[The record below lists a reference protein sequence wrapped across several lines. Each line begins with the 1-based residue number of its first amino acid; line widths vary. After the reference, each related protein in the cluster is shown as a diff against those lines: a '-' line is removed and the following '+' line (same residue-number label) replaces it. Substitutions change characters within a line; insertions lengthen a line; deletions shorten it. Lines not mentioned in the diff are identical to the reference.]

1 MKIRPTMTHQGNLVR
16 STQWAGVRTGDA
28 VVVDGMKG
36 RQTWVFVAHV
46 VNEVTGEE
54 WVDVRGGRVG
64 ETKGRSFRPEMIYPS
79 GAKKG
84 SRLVGLPLAL
94 APQLPLSF
102 AGETAGA
109 ERKV

>member
-1 MKIRPTMTHQGNLVR
+1 METYPTVTHQGNLIR

-28 VVVDGMKG
+28 VVVDGIKG
-36 RQTWVFVAHV
+36 RQSWVFVAHV
-46 VNEVTGEE
+46 VNEVTSEE

-64 ETKGRSFRPEMIYPS
+64 ETKGRSFRPELIYPS

-84 SRLVGLPLAL
+84 SRLVGLSLAL

-102 AGETAGA
+102 ESGKSGTS
-109 ERKV
+109 K

>member
-1 MKIRPTMTHQGNLVR
+1 MKTHPTVTHQGNLIR
-16 STQWAGVRTGDA
+16 STQWAGVCTGDA
-28 VVVDGMKG
+28 VVVDGIKG
-36 RQTWVFVAHV
+36 RQSWVFVAHV
-46 VNEVTGEE
+46 VNEVTSEE

-64 ETKGRSFRPEMIYPS
+64 ETKGRSFRPELIYPS

-102 AGETAGA
+102 ESGKSGTL
-109 ERKV
+109 K

>member
-1 MKIRPTMTHQGNLVR
+1 METYPTVTHQGNLIR

-28 VVVDGMKG
+28 VVVDGIKG
-36 RQTWVFVAHV
+36 RQSWVFVAHV
-46 VNEVTGEE
+46 VNEVTSEE

-64 ETKGRSFRPEMIYPS
+64 ETKGRSFRPELIYPS

-102 AGETAGA
+102 EGGRSGTL
-109 ERKV
+109 K

>member
-1 MKIRPTMTHQGNLVR
+1 MKSHPTVTHQGNLIR

-28 VVVDGMKG
+28 VVVDGIKG
-36 RQTWVFVAHV
+36 RQSWVFVAHV
-46 VNEVTGEE
+46 VNEVTSEE

-64 ETKGRSFRPEMIYPS
+64 ETKGRSFRPELIYPS
-79 GAKKG
+79 GAKRG

-102 AGETAGA
+102 ES
-109 ERKV
+109 ERSGTPK